1 MAHNAS
7 SPPTTLQVAN
17 LYNFTSQTI
26 KIIASSNF
34 TSHNEKWPL
43 LSRDF
48 KVNMIISTLYKQFFA
63 KTLVAAF
70 SGKRGSLNTVT
81 NEHRVQS
88 SLGASF
94 LWRYYKDKPNLT
106 VNHCWLNF
114 FVQFFYHCLSLQIY
128 KILPACIKI
137 WNISDYFYIYLWENN
152 VGWGWWF
159 QIQNQKSRVI
169 IPKGHNSV

>member
-1 MAHNAS
+1 MPYCG
-7 SPPTTLQVAN
+7 PPTTLQVAN

-34 TSHNEKWPL
+34 TSLNEKWPL

-48 KVNMIISTLYKQFFA
+48 KVNMIITTLYKQLFA

-70 SGKRGSLNTVT
+70 SGERRSLSTVF
-81 NEHRVQS
+81 NRHKVQS
-88 SLGASF
+88 SLCASL

-114 FVQFFYHCLSLQIY
+114 FVQFFYYSLSLQMY
-128 KILPACIKI
+128 KILPARIKI
-137 WNISDYFYIYLWENN
+137 WNISDYFYIY
-152 VGWGWWF
+152 VGKIMWAGF
-159 QIQNQKSRVI
+159 QIQNQKSEI
-169 IPKGHNSV
+169 IIAKSHN